1 MVGLVVLISQVA
13 LLLRLVTLVAL
24 AYMTCLPTLST
35 YMTYLADLS
44 SLNLKKSSTYI
55 STAETRSKVVRAAI
69 GIRTRNTT
77 YIQDNYKWKED
88 TMKI

>member
-44 SLNLKKSSTYI
+44 SLNLKKKLNLHLHS
-55 STAETRSKVVRAAI
+55 
-69 GIRTRNTT
+69 RNT
-77 YIQDNYKWKED
+77 IQSCPGSNRHQDKEHNLH
-88 TMKI
+88 TRQL